1 MQKEIWQKRLSEILN
16 DTTGFFLQQHFN
28 KKLTRY
34 NMGSDNTLFKD
45 KIENLI
51 SSYVYERKL
60 NRCVKFPFIFQNIKG
75 N

>member
-28 KKLTRY
+28 EKLTRY

-51 SSYVYERKL
+51 SSCVYECASHK
-60 NRCVKFPFIFQNIKG
+60 FQNIKG